1 MKFILLFIAFA
12 FKNVPGFMLN
22 VPINSYKYDYN
33 SQIIKVY
40 EPKLL
45 DKKDMNA
52 IVFYT
57 GANSLIPAD
66 IYSNFI
72 RSLNNYN
79 FSVSVVTNN
88 NDATIE
94 MLYNIRDEYREI
106 IPLTH
111 SSGYVNAILT
121 VQKQK
126 NIKKAI
132 FLDPVDN
139 SRLTKISPFGF
150 LDRKKD
156 NTIKY
161 LESILIL
168 NAEKSYKGSIFP
180 KLEIPFIP
188 AFALNIKKF
197 QKNNPDL
204 NIEKIS
210 AEDYG
215 HSDILDSLWSDL
227 MHATLSRGSDNRDQD
242 NLDEYSNWLS
252 EQIYNFVNHGEAKKE
267 SESESESE
275 SEAKN
280 TNKDFYRE
288 NTVSSEETETE
299 KKNFKNPINF
309 YNDDRYVY

>member
-1 MKFILLFIAFA
+1 MKSIFLFIVNAYA
-12 FKNVPGFMLN
+12 FMLN
-22 VPINSYKYDYN
+22 VPINTHKYEYN
-33 SQIIKVY
+33 SEVIKVY

-72 RSLNNYN
+72 KCLNNYN

-94 MLYNIRDEYREI
+94 MLYNIRDEYKEI
-106 IPLTH
+106 ITLTH
-111 SSGYVNAILT
+111 SSGYVNAIQT

-126 NIKKAI
+126 NIKKAV

-139 SRLTKISPFGF
+139 IALLNTNVFNFFNSDKI
-150 LDRKKD
+150 
-156 NTIKY
+156 NIKY
-161 LESILIL
+161 LESILIV

-188 AFALNIKKF
+188 AFGLNIKKF
-197 QKNNPDL
+197 KKNYPEL

-210 AEDYG
+210 TNDYG
-215 HSDILDSLWSDL
+215 HSDVLDSLWSDL
-227 MHATLSRGSDNRDQD
+227 MHVTLSKGNDDRDQA
-242 NLDEYSNWLS
+242 NLDSYVNWLA
-252 EQIYNFVNHGEAKKE
+252 EKIYNFINEYHENDRDHEDLDNDLE
-267 SESESESE
+267 S
-275 SEAKN
+275 
-280 TNKDFYRE
+280 
-288 NTVSSEETETE
+288 
-299 KKNFKNPINF
+299 
-309 YNDDRYVY
+309 YNNIGYLTSDYDDYNNNDNNNDNDLIV

>member
-1 MKFILLFIAFA
+1 MKLVFLFFLNAYAFMT
-12 FKNVPGFMLN
+12 NVPVN
-22 VPINSYKYDYN
+22 THKYEYN

-52 IVFYT
+52 IIFYT

-94 MLYNIRDEYREI
+94 MLYNIRDEYKEI

-111 SSGYVNAILT
+111 SSGYVNAIQT
-121 VQKQK
+121 VDKQK

-139 SRLTKISPFGF
+139 SGLLNNNVFNF
-150 LDRKKD
+150 FD
-156 NTIKY
+156 NNDKMNIKY

-188 AFALNIKKF
+188 IFGLDIKKF
-197 QKNNPDL
+197 EKKYPNL

-210 AEDYG
+210 ADNYG
-215 HSDILDSLWSDL
+215 HSDVLDSLWSDL
-227 MHATLSRGSDNRDQD
+227 MHVTLSKGNENRNQD
-242 NLDEYSNWLS
+242 NMDEYANWLA
-252 EQIYNFVNHGEAKKE
+252 EQIYNFINE
-267 SESESESE
+267 
-275 SEAKN
+275 
-280 TNKDFYRE
+280 Y
-288 NTVSSEETETE
+288 EEEL
-299 KKNFKNPINF
+299 
-309 YNDDRYVY
+309 NDDLESIDNIGYLPSDYDDTNNLIV

>member
-1 MKFILLFIAFA
+1 MKSLFLFIANA
-12 FKNVPGFMLN
+12 YAFMLN
-22 VPINSYKYDYN
+22 VPIVTHKYEYN
-33 SQIIKVY
+33 SQVIKVY

-94 MLYNIRDEYREI
+94 MLYNIRDEYKEI

-111 SSGYVNAILT
+111 SSGYVNAIQT
-121 VQKQK
+121 IQKQK
-126 NIKKAI
+126 NIKKAV

-139 SRLTKISPFGF
+139 SALVNNNVFNF
-150 LDRKKD
+150 FD
-156 NTIKY
+156 NNDKTNIKY

-168 NAEKSYKGSIFP
+168 NAEKSYKGSVFP

-188 AFALNIKKF
+188 VFGLNVKKF
-197 QKNNPDL
+197 EKKYPDL

-210 AEDYG
+210 ANDYG
-215 HSDILDSLWSDL
+215 HSDVLDSLWSDL
-227 MHATLSRGSDNRDQD
+227 MHVTLSKGSENRDQD
-242 NLDEYSNWLS
+242 NMNEYANWLA
-252 EQIYNFVNHGEAKKE
+252 EKIYNFVNI
-267 SESESESE
+267 
-275 SEAKN
+275 
-280 TNKDFYRE
+280 DLDE
-288 NTVSSEETETE
+288 NCENNIEENFNSVSSEESNEE
-299 KKNFKNPINF
+299 SNNDYSRSIINL
-309 YNDDRYVY
+309 YNEDRYT

>member
-1 MKFILLFIAFA
+1 MKSLFLFIANAYA
-12 FKNVPGFMLN
+12 FILN
-22 VPINSYKYDYN
+22 VPINTYKYEYN
-33 SQIIKVY
+33 SQVIKVY

-79 FSVSVVTNN
+79 FSVSVVTND
-88 NDATIE
+88 NDATVE
-94 MLYNIRDEYREI
+94 MLYNIRDEYKEI

-111 SSGYVNAILT
+111 SSGYVNAIQT

-126 NIKKAI
+126 NIKKAV

-139 SRLTKISPFGF
+139 SEL
-150 LDRKKD
+150 L
-156 NTIKY
+156 NTNVFNFFNNNNKVNIKY

-188 AFALNIKKF
+188 VFGLNIKNF
-197 QKNNPDL
+197 EKNYPDL
-204 NIEKIS
+204 NIEKIT
-210 AEDYG
+210 AENYG
-215 HSDILDSLWSDL
+215 HSDVLDSLWSDL
-227 MHATLSRGSDNRDQD
+227 MHVTLSKGSENRNQD
-242 NLDEYSNWLS
+242 NMNEYANWLA
-252 EQIYNFVNHGEAKKE
+252 EKIYNFVNI
-267 SESESESE
+267 
-275 SEAKN
+275 
-280 TNKDFYRE
+280 DFNE
-288 NTVSSEETETE
+288 NLNTVSSEEFNEE
-299 KKNFKNPINF
+299 FNNDYSRSIINL
-309 YNDDRYVY
+309 YDEDRY

>member
-1 MKFILLFIAFA
+1 MKSLFLFIANAYA
-12 FKNVPGFMLN
+12 FILN
-22 VPINSYKYDYN
+22 VPINTYKYEYN
-33 SQIIKVY
+33 SQVIKVY

-79 FSVSVVTNN
+79 FSVSVVTND
-88 NDATIE
+88 NDATVE
-94 MLYNIRDEYREI
+94 MLYNIRDEYKEI

-111 SSGYVNAILT
+111 SSGYVNAIQT

-126 NIKKAI
+126 NIKKAV

-139 SRLTKISPFGF
+139 SEL
-150 LDRKKD
+150 L
-156 NTIKY
+156 NTNVFNFFNNNNKVNIKY

-188 AFALNIKKF
+188 VFGLNIKNF
-197 QKNNPDL
+197 EKNYPDL
-204 NIEKIS
+204 NIEKIT
-210 AEDYG
+210 AENYG
-215 HSDILDSLWSDL
+215 HSDVLDSLWSDL
-227 MHATLSRGSDNRDQD
+227 MHVTLSKGSENRNQD
-242 NLDEYSNWLS
+242 NMNEYANWLA
-252 EQIYNFVNHGEAKKE
+252 EKIYNFVNI
-267 SESESESE
+267 
-275 SEAKN
+275 
-280 TNKDFYRE
+280 DFNE
-288 NTVSSEETETE
+288 NLNTVSSEEFNQEF
-299 KKNFKNPINF
+299 NNDYSRSIINL
-309 YNDDRYVY
+309 YDEDRY

>member
-1 MKFILLFIAFA
+1 MKSLFLFIVNAYA
-12 FKNVPGFMLN
+12 FMLN
-22 VPINSYKYDYN
+22 VPINTYKYDYN
-33 SQIIKVY
+33 SQVIKVY

-88 NDATIE
+88 NDATTE
-94 MLYNIRDEYREI
+94 MLYNIRDKYKEI

-111 SSGYVNAILT
+111 SSGYVNAIQT

-126 NIKKAI
+126 NIKKAV

-139 SRLTKISPFGF
+139 SALLDNKF
-150 LDRKKD
+150 LNFFESK
-156 NTIKY
+156 NTNIKY

-180 KLEIPFIP
+180 KFQIPFIP
-188 AFALNIKKF
+188 AFALNIKELEK
-197 QKNNPDL
+197 KNPDI
-204 NIEKIS
+204 NIEKIN

-227 MHATLSRGSDNRDQD
+227 MHVTLSKGSENREQD
-242 NLDEYSNWLS
+242 NLDEYVNWLA
-252 EQIYNFVNHGEAKKE
+252 EKIYDFVNHDEAIDE
-267 SESESESE
+267 
-275 SEAKN
+275 
-280 TNKDFYRE
+280 
-288 NTVSSEETETE
+288 
-299 KKNFKNPINF
+299 PIVELIEPVE
-309 YNDDRYVY
+309 D

>member
-1 MKFILLFIAFA
+1 MKSLFLFIVNAYA
-12 FKNVPGFMLN
+12 FMLN
-22 VPINSYKYDYN
+22 VPINTQKYEYN
-33 SQIIKVY
+33 SQVIKVY

-94 MLYNIRDEYREI
+94 MLYNIKDEYKEI

-111 SSGYVNAILT
+111 SSGYVNAIQT
-121 VQKQK
+121 IQKQK

-139 SRLTKISPFGF
+139 SGLINTNVLNF
-150 LDRKKD
+150 LDNNDKM
-156 NTIKY
+156 NIKY

-188 AFALNIKKF
+188 AFGLDIKKF
-197 QKNNPDL
+197 EKKYPDL
-204 NIEKIS
+204 NVEKVS
-210 AEDYG
+210 ANDFG
-215 HSDILDSLWSDL
+215 HSDVLDSLWSDL
-227 MHATLSRGSDNRDQD
+227 MHVTLSKGNENRDQD
-242 NLDEYSNWLS
+242 NMNEYANWLS
-252 EQIYNFVNHGEAKKE
+252 EKIYNFVNEE
-267 SESESESE
+267 NDIEEND
-275 SEAKN
+275 N
-280 TNKDFYRE
+280 TIMLYE
-288 NTVSSEETETE
+288 NVGVLTSDNEE
-299 KKNFKNPINF
+299 
-309 YNDDRYVY
+309 